1 MTNYELVTTGFRE
14 LTKALVPFVITQL
27 QNQYQGQWWNNGV
40 IGSLAP
46 EQQTGLPVGGTKEQ
60 MEKSLDLA
68 RCLYIIDRQWGMVF
82 RQKLSREHKSWVTEL
97 INTRNDWAHKGME
110 DMDEGD
116 AYRALDTMAR
126 LVESIDGEAY
136 ESIRKCANLVRYKT
150 EGPSVEAPVKL
161 AQQLEIPLNKVGL
174 KPWRSVIAP
183 HPDVQKGVYRKAEFA
198 ADLSQVA
205 RGIATAEYQDPKEFF
220 ARTYITS
227 GIKELLL
234 QAARRVTSGNG
245 EPVIQLKTA
254 FGGGKTHS
262 LLALYHM
269 MKNSAKAESLP
280 GVKALLDSEKIG
292 ALPKTRVVTLV
303 GTHLDPSKAR
313 RPDGLPGVQVYT
325 LWGELAAQLAEQSN
339 NPKLYEMVREAD
351 KKGVAPG
358 SKVLTDLL
366 DAASPCLILMDEIVA
381 YARKIY
387 GRNDLPCGSYGSVMS
402 FMQELTEA
410 VKASKR
416 SLVVASIPESETEAG
431 GDDGWRALQ
440 EISKVFGRM
449 EYIWKP
455 VGPEEGFSIVRRRL
469 FMPVT
474 DELAVEETCVAF
486 SRMYNESSGDYP
498 IESKELT
505 YQARMKDCYPIHPEV
520 FDRLYNDWTTL
531 EKFQKTRGVL
541 RFMATVVFNLW
552 QGGDLGVLIMPG
564 SIPLGQGQTKEEI
577 VNYLPSGWDAI
588 VDADIDGNRSQ
599 AYGIDAGNA
608 RYGQLMAARRCAR
621 AIFLGSAPSSKG
633 QPNRGIEDSRIRLG
647 VMQPGEQVSVYNDV
661 LGRLEAKLTYLYSA
675 GSRYWLDSAPNLRR
689 TMEDRAAQ
697 VKPEAVEMEIEKR
710 VANFGEK
717 GMFAGIHTI
726 PRSSAD
732 IPDELSAR
740 LVILSPLH
748 KYSRGTGTSTAEEV
762 AKDYLNNR
770 GQSLRIYKNML
781 MFLAPDF
788 GNSAHLE
795 QEVRKYLAW
804 LSIDID
810 KDSLNLDAGQQKEV
824 ASGLKTSSENVDLR
838 IKETYIWLLVPTQE
852 GTEPIRLEAY
862 DLPADKESP
871 IRKAQN
877 VIRSNE
883 LLISQWAPALLRMK
897 LDEPLWKDK
906 DHIGIDELWKMMCQY
921 CYLPRLRDR
930 EVLMNAIRAGMSS
943 DEYFAYA
950 EGYSNGRYMGLR
962 IKQSYPDIIPSGL
975 LVKPQIAIPVLEAD
989 KKPSSE
995 EPSTSSL
1002 GVQGGQGASKT
1013 EREALS
1019 EQEEQSKG
1027 KRFYASFNLD
1037 PIRMNRDAGSIFEN
1051 VVSLL
1056 AEIKDARIEVSIN
1069 IHAVLPRGIDS
1080 GLERT
1085 IKENG
1090 RTLGV
1095 RDLGIEDID

>member
-1 MTNYELVTTGFRE
+1 MTNYEHVTAGFRE
-14 LTKALVPFVITQL
+14 LTKALVPFIVDQLFNKFGDKWWADGVRASLSDEQKIDLPITG
-27 QNQYQGQWWNNGV
+27 N
-40 IGSLAP
+40 
-46 EQQTGLPVGGTKEQ
+46 KEDLV
-60 MEKSLDLA
+60 KKIDLA
-68 RCLYIIDRQWGMVF
+68 RCLFIISYKWDAVF
-82 RQKLSREHKSWVTEL
+82 KQKLSKEHRSWVSEL
-97 INTRNDWAHKGME
+97 VNTRNTWAHKGLE
-110 DMDEGD
+110 DISESD

-126 LVESIDGEAY
+126 LIESIDNEAC
-136 ESIRKCANLVRYKT
+136 ENIRKFANLVRYQT

-161 AQQLEIPLNKVGL
+161 VQQLQIPLNKVGL

-183 HPDVQKGVYRKAEFA
+183 HPDVQRGVYRKAEFA

-234 QAARRVTSGNG
+234 QVARRVTNGNG

-269 MKNSAKAESLP
+269 MKNSAKIDSLP
-280 GVKALLDSEKIG
+280 GVRAILDSEKIG
-292 ALPKTRVVTLV
+292 NLPKIKVVTLV

-313 RPDGLPGVQVYT
+313 RPDSLPGIQVYT
-325 LWGELAAQLAEQSN
+325 LWGEMAAQLAEQAS

-351 KKGVAPG
+351 KKGVSPG

-366 DAASPCLILMDEIVA
+366 DKAGPCLILMDEIVA

-387 GRNDLPCGSYGSVMS
+387 ERNDLPCGTYGSIMS

-431 GDDGWRALQ
+431 GDHGWRALQ

-449 EYIWKP
+449 EFIWKP

-474 DELAVEETCVAF
+474 DDLAVEETCAAF
-486 SRMYNESSGDYP
+486 SRMYNESSGDFP

-505 YQARMKDCYPIHPEV
+505 YQTRMKDCYPIHPEV

-552 QGGDLGVLIMPG
+552 QEGDLGVLIMPG
-564 SIPLGQGQTKEEI
+564 SIPLDQGQTKEEI

-588 VDADIDGNRSQ
+588 VDADIDGKRSQ
-599 AYGIDAGNA
+599 AYGIDAA
-608 RYGQLMAARRCAR
+608 SVRYGQLMAARRCAR
-621 AIFLGSAPSSKG
+621 TIFLGSAPSSKG
-633 QPNRGIEDSRIRLG
+633 QPNRGIEDTRIRLG
-647 VMQPGEQVSVYNDV
+647 VVQPGEQVSVYNDV
-661 LGRLEAKLTYLYSA
+661 LGKLEAKLTYMYSA

-697 VKPEAVEMEIEKR
+697 VKPEAVEMEIERR
-710 VANFGEK
+710 VANFGDK
-717 GMFAGIHTI
+717 GIFAGIHTI

-732 IPDELSAR
+732 IPDDLSAR

-748 KYSRGTGTSTAEEV
+748 KYSKSTESSTAEGA

-788 GNSAHLE
+788 VNSTHLE

-804 LSIDID
+804 FSIDAD
-810 KDSLNLDAGQQKEV
+810 KESLNLDAGQQKEV
-824 ASGLKTSSENVDLR
+824 ASGLRTSSENVELR

-871 IRKAQN
+871 IRKAQG
-877 VIRSNE
+877 VIRNNE
-883 LLISQWAPALLRMK
+883 LLIAQWAPALLKMK
-897 LDEPLWKDK
+897 LDDLLWKDR
-906 DHIGIDELWKMMCQY
+906 DHIAIDELWKILCQY

-930 EVLMNAIRAGMSS
+930 EVLMNAIRGGLSS
-943 DEYFAYA
+943 KEYFGYA
-950 EGYSNGRYMGLR
+950 EGISGGKYLGLR
-962 IKQSYPDIIPSGL
+962 IGMTSPDISNSGL
-975 LVKPQIAIPVLEAD
+975 LIKPEVATALLAVKEEPQISVTGGEIGGKETVADLGEYKEPIPTP
-989 KKPSSE
+989 KK
-995 EPSTSSL
+995 
-1002 GVQGGQGASKT
+1002 
-1013 EREALS
+1013 
-1019 EQEEQSKG
+1019 KG
-1027 KRFYASFNLD
+1027 KRLYASFVVD
-1037 PIRMNRDAGSIFEN
+1037 PVRMNRDAGNIFEHI
-1051 VVSLL
+1051 VSLL
-1056 AEIKDARIEVSIN
+1056 SEIKDAAIEVSID
-1069 IHAVLPRGIDS
+1069 IHAVLPEGIDES
-1080 GLERT
+1080 VERI
-1085 IKENG
+1085 IKENS

-1095 RDLGIEDID
+1095 KNIGIENMD